1 MVFFTRLAVTFHN
14 LRCGSAMQKI
24 SKLFFCYCAR
34 LAVTFHNL
42 RCGSAMQKISKLFF
56 AIALAL
62 Q

>member
-1 MVFFTRLAVTFHN
+1 
-14 LRCGSAMQKI
+14 MQKI